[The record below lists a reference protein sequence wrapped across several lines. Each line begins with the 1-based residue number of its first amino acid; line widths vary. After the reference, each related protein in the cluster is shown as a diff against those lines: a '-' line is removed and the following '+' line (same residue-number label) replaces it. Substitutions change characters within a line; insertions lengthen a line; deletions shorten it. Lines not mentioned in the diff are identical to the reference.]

1 MNDSTLIRVMIVDD
15 HELIR
20 HGLGLALE
28 TFDDL
33 QLVAEATDGLEA
45 LQLCQRHQPDVI
57 LMDLVMP
64 GLDGV
69 VTTAMIRQHFQQT
82 KIVILTSFNDVDM
95 VEAAMQ
101 AGANGHLLKN
111 VSIDK
116 LAQTIREVHLN
127 GHIRTH
133 GGKDGYKEKR
143 VINT

>member
-1 MNDSTLIRVMIVDD
+1 MIVDD

-20 HGLGLALE
+20 HGLALALE

-33 QLVAEATDGLEA
+33 QLVAEATEGLEA
-45 LQLCQRHQPDVI
+45 LQLCQSHQPDVI

-69 VTTAMIRQHFQQT
+69 ATTAKIRRHFQET

-111 VSIDK
+111 VSIDE
-116 LAQTIREVHLN
+116 LAQTIREIYLN
-127 GHIRTH
+127 GHPRTH
-133 GGKDGYKEKR
+133 GGKGNE
-143 VINT
+143 